1 MLKIFEKLFKKK
13 KKKKKNENDILH
25 AGVILALMN
34 LEQADKAEDDLERD
48 ACIDRAKR
56 YLTTAFNEY
65 CAKKSDS
72 K

>member
-1 MLKIFEKLFKKK
+1 MLKILNKLFKKK
-13 KKKKKNENDILH
+13 KPKKDENDILH

-34 LEQADKAEDDLERD
+34 LEQADKMTDDLERD